1 MLTEFLNM
9 FFKRDKNEKTKITV
23 EDILTEKRKQEIDKI
38 WNNLD
43 RMSGYGQ
50 SLIIVNTQEN
60 DLAMALAHSKQS
72 IVKQFEYFLQL
83 NKKLKVVSLMKQY
96 ENTSEEDGYRMKSY
110 IIDIHNERFRK
121 EKLIK

>member
-9 FFKRDKNEKTKITV
+9 FFKRNKNEKTKITV

-50 SLIIVNTQEN
+50 SLIIVNTQ
-60 DLAMALAHSKQS
+60 
-72 IVKQFEYFLQL
+72 
-83 NKKLKVVSLMKQY
+83 
-96 ENTSEEDGYRMKSY
+96 
-110 IIDIHNERFRK
+110 
-121 EKLIK
+121 

>member
-9 FFKRDKNEKTKITV
+9 FFKRNKNEKTKITV